1 MRGEGRVKA
10 TFIIP
15 LHGLQLPNGM
25 DEPTLSIDVDS
36 REDAEEALAEMRRDI
51 DPDIRLELSDDDA
64 E

>member
-1 MRGEGRVKA
+1 
-10 TFIIP
+10 
-15 LHGLQLPNGM
+15 M